1 MTLYP
6 SLPSRNPSY
15 PSGRYLKTD
24 PLRREFGLKLLTETL
39 PEPLR
44 TSLIRAWRHP
54 GRYDGKQAIQSLYRQ
69 RPDDAQL
76 FSMPPR
82 LLGVITLTELE
93 VARRVVETPR
103 TSISRDLRNKLLKAQ
118 GVVSARPLRR
128 AGHASGRSRR
138 PGRVPA
144 PANRCR
150 LGERQHPM
158 CPDRLKRL
166 PILAAS

>member
-24 PLRREFGLKLLTETL
+24 PLRREFGLCLLTETL

-54 GRYDGKQAIQSLYRQ
+54 GRYDGKQALQSLYRQ

-76 FSMPPR
+76 FGMPPR
-82 LLGVITLTELE
+82 LLGVMTLTELE

-118 GVVSARPLRR
+118 GVYLR
-128 AGHASGRSRR
+128 ALYAALVTH
-138 PGRVPA
+138 
-144 PANRCR
+144 
-150 LGERQHPM
+150 LGEAAALAEFLRLAHQRRQVE
-158 CPDRLKRL
+158 RQYQG
-166 PILAAS
+166 AGG